1 MQPLIWDRRPTGL
14 RAPAMVCAFEGWND
28 AGDAASSAI
37 AYLGRALEAERFA
50 HVDTEEFYDFQT
62 NRPRIRLSAE
72 GDDSSPMRREIEWPS
87 VEISGASVPGAPRD
101 LVLVQGV
108 EPSLRW
114 RTFSA
119 LIVELAEALGV
130 GMVITVG
137 ALLAD
142 VPHTLPVA
150 MTGFASDPAL
160 MERLG
165 SAGRSASRY
174 EGPTGIV
181 GVLHSAA
188 GDAGLPSMSLWASV
202 PHYVAAAPCPKAALA
217 LVRRLEELVGV
228 SVDVSE
234 LEDAA
239 ANYERQVGLAVS
251 SNPEVQ
257 AFVERLEQDA
267 ESDGEEDEEESGR
280 WGAEWGPLSSED
292 LPSGERLASEFQRFL
307 RQQGDQ
313 KPPK

>member
-1 MQPLIWDRRPTGL
+1 MQPLIWDRRPAGL

-28 AGDAASSAI
+28 AGDAASTAVSF
-37 AYLGRALEAERFA
+37 LSNALDAERFA
-50 HVDTEEFYDFQT
+50 RVDSEEFYDFQT
-62 NRPRIRLSAE
+62 NRPRIRLAE
-72 GDDSSPMRREIEWPS
+72 EGAESPPRREIEWPS
-87 VEISGASVPGAPRD
+87 VEIYGALVPDAPRD
-101 LVLVQGV
+101 LVLVRGV

-114 RTFSA
+114 RSFSA

-142 VPHTLPVA
+142 VPHTLPVT
-150 MTGFASDPAL
+150 MTGFASHPAL
-160 MERLG
+160 LERLG
-165 SAGRSASRY
+165 TTSHPSRY

-188 GDAGLPSMSLWASV
+188 SDAGLPSMSVWASV

-217 LVRRLEELVGV
+217 LVHRLEELVGA
-228 SVDVSE
+228 SVDVGE
-234 LEDAA
+234 LEEAA
-239 ANYERQVGLAVS
+239 ANYERQVELAVS
-251 SNPEVQ
+251 SNPEVR
-257 AFVERLEQDA
+257 AFVERLERDA
-267 ESDGEEDEEESGR
+267 ERDEEE
-280 WGAEWGPLSSED
+280 EENLLLLDD

-313 KPPK
+313 KPPAAG

>member
-37 AYLGRALEAERFA
+37 AFLSRALEAERFA

-72 GDDSSPMRREIEWPS
+72 GADSTPTHREIEWPS
-87 VEISGASVPGAPRD
+87 VEIYGASVPGAPRD

-119 LIVELAEALGV
+119 LIVELAEALSV

-137 ALLAD
+137 SLLAD

-165 SAGRSASRY
+165 ATSRPSRY

-188 GDAGLPSMSLWASV
+188 GNAGLPSMSLWASV

-228 SVDVSE
+228 SVDLSE

-267 ESDGEEDEEESGR
+267 ESEEEDEEGGR
-280 WGAEWGPLSSED
+280 WGAEWGPLSLDD

>member
-1 MQPLIWDRRPTGL
+1 M
-14 RAPAMVCAFEGWND
+14 
-28 AGDAASSAI
+28 
-37 AYLGRALEAERFA
+37 
-50 HVDTEEFYDFQT
+50 
-62 NRPRIRLSAE
+62 
-72 GDDSSPMRREIEWPS
+72 
-87 VEISGASVPGAPRD
+87 EISGASVSGAPRD

-165 SAGRSASRY
+165 TTGRSASRY

-217 LVRRLEELVGV
+217 LVQRLEELVGV
-228 SVDVSE
+228 SVD
-234 LEDAA
+234 LERAGGRG
-239 ANYERQVGLAVS
+239 RQLRAPGGVGG
-251 SNPEVQ
+251 
-257 AFVERLEQDA
+257 VEQPGGAGVCGTPGAGCRK
-267 ESDGEEDEEESGR
+267 R
-280 WGAEWGPLSSED
+280 WGGRRRA
-292 LPSGERLASEFQRFL
+292 GERALGGRVGAALAR
-307 RQQGDQ
+307 
-313 KPPK
+313 

>member
-1 MQPLIWDRRPTGL
+1 MQPLIWDRRPAGL

-28 AGDAASSAI
+28 AGDAASTAVAFLSN
-37 AYLGRALEAERFA
+37 ALDAERFA
-50 HVDTEEFYDFQT
+50 RVDSEEFYDFQT
-62 NRPRIRLSAE
+62 NRPRIRLSEEEA
-72 GDDSSPMRREIEWPS
+72 GSPPRREIEWPS
-87 VEISGASVPGAPRD
+87 VEIYGARVPDAPRD
-101 LVLVQGV
+101 LVLVRGV

-114 RTFSA
+114 RSFSA

-150 MTGFASDPAL
+150 MTGFASHPAL
-160 MERLG
+160 LERLG
-165 SAGRSASRY
+165 TTSHPSRY

-188 GDAGLPSMSLWASV
+188 TDAGLPSMSVWASV

-217 LVRRLEELVGV
+217 LVHRLEELVGA
-228 SVDVSE
+228 SVDVGE
-234 LEDAA
+234 LEEAA
-239 ANYERQVGLAVS
+239 ANYERQVELAVS
-251 SNPEVQ
+251 SNPEVR
-257 AFVERLEQDA
+257 AFVERLERDA
-267 ESDGEEDEEESGR
+267 ERDEEDEEDEDES
-280 WGAEWGPLSSED
+280 LLLLDD

-313 KPPK
+313 KPPTG